1 MAKDDTSSVLRE
13 SFLGVLPETARR
25 ELASAGR
32 IVKILEGKLVYEP
45 EISIIMD
52 GTLRAFVDDGSGR
65 HLTVCYMRRPQAIGI
80 AAAAGREFP
89 IAFQAITACTTFRIS
104 ESYFEEIRRRH
115 GEVGWTAAKEIA
127 RYMDDLLVE
136 IVRVAFHP
144 VRARIAHH
152 LLALTECDECG
163 RPSVHQ
169 AELAAAV
176 GSVREVVGRRV
187 GSLRDAGLV
196 DVTQAGVAT
205 RNAEG
210 LRQVAELR
218 A

>member
-1 MAKDDTSSVLRE
+1 MTSDDIAVVLQE
-13 SFLGVLPETARR
+13 SFLGVLPEATRR
-25 ELASAGR
+25 DLANTSRTVQMRDGQIAYR
-32 IVKILEGKLVYEP
+32 SEVSIVVE
-45 EISIIMD
+45 

-65 HLTVCYMRRPQAIGI
+65 HLTVSYIRRPQAIGI
-80 AAAAGREFP
+80 ATAAGRDFP
-89 IAFQAITACTTFRIS
+89 IAFQAITTCTMLRIS
-104 ESYFEEIRRRH
+104 QARFDEIRERH
-115 GEVGWTAAKEIA
+115 GEVGWSAAKELSRA
-127 RYMDDLLVE
+127 MDDLLVE

-152 LLALTECDECG
+152 LLALSEYDEDH
-163 RPSVHQ
+163 PSVHQ

-187 GSLRDAGLV
+187 VSLREAGLV
-196 DVTQAGVAT
+196 EVTHAGVAA
-205 RNAEG
+205 RNEEG

>member
-1 MAKDDTSSVLRE
+1 MTSDDIAVVLRE

-25 ELASAGR
+25 DLANTSRTVEMRDGQIAYR
-32 IVKILEGKLVYEP
+32 P
-45 EISIIMD
+45 EISIVVE

-65 HLTVCYMRRPQAIGI
+65 HLTVSIGI
-80 AAAAGREFP
+80 AAAAGRDFP
-89 IAFQAITACTTFRIS
+89 IAFQAVTACTMLRIS
-104 ESYFEEIRRRH
+104 QSRFDEIRERH
-115 GEVGWTAAKEIA
+115 GEVGWSAAKELS
-127 RYMDDLLVE
+127 REMDDLLVE

-152 LLALTECDECG
+152 LLALSEYDEDH
-163 RPSVHQ
+163 PSVHQ

-187 GSLRDAGLV
+187 VSLRDAGLV
-196 DVTQAGVAT
+196 EVTHAGVTA
-205 RNAEG
+205 RDEEG